1 MNLRNIQR
9 NVKFSWKMCVWL
21 HKESPHLTSR
31 FNSGFFLRLQFCLPF
46 SQCVFLF
53 LNILRGSFLLE
64 ITQCCELRAFLRP
77 SACLRSQA
85 VSLTRHLER
94 IQHQNSKWR
103 SVTNEILSHKYVQ
116 KYRKVYNEML
126 FLCRTAIIEH
136 QCKHEHTQ
144 TSRNHSTYKSKK
156 YINNGYG
163 VRLVVWLLLIKLL
176 IYHPLTFFNV
186 HNLQYASAK
195 QMIKWN

>member
-1 MNLRNIQR
+1 MWNFPE
-9 NVKFSWKMCVWL
+9 KCVWL
-21 HKESPHLTSR
+21 HKESPHLTS
-31 FNSGFFLRLQFCLPF
+31 GFFLGCSFVCLF
-46 SQCVFLF
+46 HSVSFYF

-116 KYRKVYNEML
+116 KYSKVYTEML

-136 QCKHEHTQ
+136 QCNAHTHEHTHKPPE
-144 TSRNHSTYKSKK
+144 TTAH
-156 YINNGYG
+156 INQKN
-163 VRLVVWLLLIKLL
+163 I
-176 IYHPLTFFNV
+176 
-186 HNLQYASAK
+186 
-195 QMIKWN
+195 